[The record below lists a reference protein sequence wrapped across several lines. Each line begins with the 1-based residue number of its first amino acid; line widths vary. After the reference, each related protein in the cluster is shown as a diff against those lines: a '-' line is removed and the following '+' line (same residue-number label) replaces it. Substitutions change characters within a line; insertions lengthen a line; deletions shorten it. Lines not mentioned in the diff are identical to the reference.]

1 MAIKPV
7 PCASLGSSG
16 EGFFPLFL
24 SHFLNDSSTRS
35 LVAHSVAGQTST
47 WTARGR
53 AGSPISPSRSVWT
66 GAAHGCPVQTLES
79 MAKDLLGEQMRL
91 YVEIGDL
98 ELATREPLP
107 SAPSPPAPTTVDGRA
122 PKKAKMVQSTLVGF
136 VLSSQR
142 RRSHYPHA
150 APRTESY

>member
-1 MAIKPV
+1 MTAALDPS
-7 PCASLGSSG
+7 SLTLLQDKLRH
-16 EGFFPLFL
+16 EQ
-24 SHFLNDSSTRS
+24 REAA
-35 LVAHSVAGQTST
+35 LVAQSLQAVRSGREPPMVA
-47 WTARGR
+47 
-53 AGSPISPSRSVWT
+53 
-66 GAAHGCPVQTLES
+66 PVQTLES